1 MGLCEVCLVE
11 CPLVRLH
18 FHCRLAVPTLLVEV
32 VIRAGCRKGTV
43 GWDARARV
51 LLGLLSRG
59 DVL

>member
-1 MGLCEVCLVE
+1 MCLVE
-11 CPLVRLH
+11 CLLVRFH
-18 FHCRLAVPTLLVEV
+18 FRCRLAVPTLLVEV
-32 VIRAGCRKGTV
+32 VIRAGCRKGVV